1 MQYKKLTICLA
12 LAFAPSAF
20 SAEPETMPQVEV
32 NAAKLESLPAPA
44 TTGLDAGAL
53 EQKRV
58 YTSDTAKLLDGQPGV
73 SLYGA
78 GGVSSLPVIHGMADD
93 RIRTKVDGMDLISAC
108 ANHMNP
114 PLSYIDP
121 ANVGTVQLLAGITPV
136 SLGGDSIAGTI
147 QIDSVAT
154 EFATEG
160 GQLLKGEA
168 GMFYRSNN
176 AAQGGN
182 LSATVASDTLSVRYS
197 GATVKAKNYTA
208 ANAFKPGATIVGSLT
223 NKYVAGDEVGSSSY
237 QSENHQL
244 AFGLRHDNHLVELKL
259 GLQNI
264 PYQGFP
270 NQRMDMTGNDSQQVN
285 LRYKGEYDWGALEAR
300 AYNEHTQHSMNF
312 MEDKTY
318 WYGMMLNVAGMPM
331 DTNGRNT
338 GATLKA
344 DVVLSDRDLLRVG
357 AEYQSYRLSDWW
369 APVANSMMMSPNTFW
384 NINNGQR
391 DRAAVFGEWEARW
404 NPQWMSQLGLRSES
418 VKMNTGTVQGYGMA
432 YNPAASSFNAL
443 SRQRS
448 DNNLDMTALMRFTPS
463 DKATYEAGYAM
474 KNRSPNLYER
484 FAWSN
489 TNTMV
494 MNMNNWYGDGN
505 GYVGN
510 INLKPETAHTLSAT
524 ADWHDV
530 SSDEW
535 QLKLSPYYTRVQ
547 NYIDAVT
554 CTSVG
559 IVCPAR
565 TDGFLNLT
573 LNNQTARIYG
583 ADLSGNVMLSRGS
596 DYGDFKFSG
605 KLSYANGKNLTSG
618 DNLYNIMPLNAMLA
632 IEQHTGSWTNM
643 LAIKLVDAKTKVQ
656 AVRKE
661 LPTSGYG
668 LLNLYSSYEWQQV
681 RFDFGVENLMNKFYV
696 DPLGGAYLGQGA
708 TMGAGVLYGTGV
720 PGMGRSINAGI
731 SVKF

>member
-1 MQYKKLTICLA
+1 MQVNKLTLCLA
-12 LAFAPSAF
+12 LAFAPGAF
-20 SAEPETMPQVEV
+20 AAESETMPQVDV
-32 NAAKLESLPAPA
+32 TAAKLEDLPAPSA
-44 TTGLDAGAL
+44 VQAV

-58 YTSDTAKLLDGQPGV
+58 YTSDSAKLLDGQPGV

-78 GGVSSLPVIHGMADD
+78 GGVSSLPVIHGLADD

-114 PLSYIDP
+114 PLSYIDT
-121 ANVGTVQLLAGITPV
+121 ANVGEVTLFAGIAPV

-147 QIDSVAT
+147 QVNSAAP
-154 EFATEG
+154 EFAAEG

-176 AAQGGN
+176 AAQGGH
-182 LSATVASDTLSVRYS
+182 LSATVASDTLSVRYTGS
-197 GATVKAKNYTA
+197 TVKAKNYTA
-208 ANAFKPGATIVGSLT
+208 ANAFKPGATIAGSLT

-244 AFGLRHDNHLVELKL
+244 AFGLRHDNHLLELKL

-285 LRYKGEYDWGALEAR
+285 LRYEGGYDWGKLEAR
-300 AYNEHTQHSMNF
+300 VYNEHTQHSMNF

-318 WYGMMLNVAGMPM
+318 WYGAGNVAGMPM
-331 DTNGRNT
+331 NTNGRNT

-344 DVVLSDRDLLRVG
+344 DVILSERDLLRVG
-357 AEYQSYRLSDWW
+357 AEYQQYRLSDWW

-391 DRAAVFGEWEARW
+391 DRAAVFAEWEARW
-404 NPQWMSQLGLRSES
+404 NPQWMSQFGVRSES
-418 VKMNTGTVQGYGMA
+418 VKMNTGAVQGYGMA
-432 YNPAASSFNAL
+432 YNAAANSFNAL
-443 SRQRS
+443 NHQAS
-448 DNNLDMTALMRFTPS
+448 DNNLDVTALVRFTPS
-463 DKATYEAGYAM
+463 NTANYEAGYAM

-510 INLKPETAHTLSAT
+510 LNLKPETAHTLAAT
-524 ADWHDV
+524 GDWHDAAGE
-530 SSDEW
+530 EW
-535 QLKLSPYYTRVQ
+535 GLKLSPYYTRVQ
-547 NYIDAVT
+547 NYIDAVACPT
-554 CTSVG
+554 CAT
-559 IVCPAR
+559 R

-596 DYGDFKFSG
+596 AYGDFKFLG
-605 KLSYANGKNLTSG
+605 TLNYTNGKNLTTG
-618 DNLYNIMPLNAMLA
+618 DNLYNIMPLNATLA
-632 IEQHTGSWTNM
+632 VEQKTGNWSNT
-643 LAIKLVDAKTKVQ
+643 LAVKLVDAKTRVQ

-661 LPTSGYG
+661 LPTSGYA
-668 LLNLYSSYEWQQV
+668 LLNLYSRYDWKQM
-681 RFDFGVENLMNKFYV
+681 RFDLGVENLLNKYYV
-696 DPLGGAYLGQGA
+696 DPMGGTYLGQGA
-708 TMGAGVLYGTGV
+708 TMGTGVLYGTGV
-720 PGMGRSINAGI
+720 PGMGRSINAG
-731 SVKF
+731 VTLKF